1 MNNSYRSLCGFSK
14 LSIAFVSNNAR
25 HKLTVLVAFRSQTTK
40 LVYEIMSGKSL
51 FCSDVPDVVI
61 KSNFEKYDKDGSNVL
76 EKNEMLAMLSDLGL
90 DEKQA
95 EVCFMMIDKDGSTS
109 VSKHE
114 FMEWFKSGEGVKFVD
129 DQDRYAFVRRVADA
143 FKFYDR
149 DASGT
154 IDKDEFRAL
163 LASGGKDWRS

>member
-1 MNNSYRSLCGFSK
+1 
-14 LSIAFVSNNAR
+14 
-25 HKLTVLVAFRSQTTK
+25 
-40 LVYEIMSGKSL
+40 MSGKSL

-76 EKNEMLAMLSDLGL
+76 EKNEMLAMLCELGL

-129 DQDRYAFVRRVADA
+129 DQERYTFVRGVADA
-143 FKFYDR
+143 FKLYDR

-154 IDKDEFRAL
+154 IDRDEFRAL
-163 LASGGKDWRS
+163 LATGGKDWQSRSEEEIENALRNVDKDGSGTVSFPEFLAWMDSFKT